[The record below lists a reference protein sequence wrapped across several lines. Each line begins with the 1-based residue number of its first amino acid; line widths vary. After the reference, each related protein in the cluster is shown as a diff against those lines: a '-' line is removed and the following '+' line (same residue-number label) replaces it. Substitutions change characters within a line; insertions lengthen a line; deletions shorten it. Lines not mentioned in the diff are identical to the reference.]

1 MAHTERI
8 EAQCYEL
15 HAAPP
20 LGALL
25 RIGNP
30 PVYAVTRAIWHAPLD
45 PGRPLAARGAGLE
58 TEAEIYAGNPQ
69 LAAMLATRF
78 AATIVGYGVG
88 SGVGSTAG
96 SGRGP
101 QIRAGLPDA
110 PPPLHSFV
118 FQSDAGAAAALA
130 SQPQFY
136 RLLLAEATVAS
147 DLALAALLRQTGP
160 SDPSD
165 PSRASGR
172 SGSDR
177 QAFLLRAARLLASE
191 LAQDTPRL
199 HTILGELAG

>member
-78 AATIVGYGVG
+78 AATIVGYGY
-88 SGVGSTAG
+88 GVGSAVG
-96 SGRGP
+96 SIGSSRMP

-147 DLALAALLRQTGP
+147 DLALAALLRQAGP
-160 SDPSD
+160 SDPSG
-165 PSRASGR
+165 ASGR

-199 HTILGELAG
+199 HTILGELAV

>member
-30 PVYAVTRAIWHAPLD
+30 PVYAVTRAVWHAPLD

-78 AATIVGYGVG
+78 AATIVGYGYGGG
-88 SGVGSTAG
+88 SAGGSDARSG
-96 SGRGP
+96 SRP

-147 DLALAALLRQTGP
+147 DLALAALLRQAGP
-160 SDPSD
+160 SDPSN
-165 PSRASGR
+165 PSGASG
-172 SGSDR
+172 GER